1 MSGTEVLFEGLYFGE
16 GPRWRDGR
24 LWLSDFYAHTVHSI
38 DPAGNIRTELELD
51 DQPSGLGW
59 LPDGRLLV
67 VAMQGMKVL
76 RLDEDGLKEHADLSG
91 LARHLCNDMVVDGQ
105 GRAWV
110 GNFGFD
116 LDEMLEQVGPEA
128 LMENHPTAN
137 LVRVDPDGSVHL
149 ASADMHFPNGSV
161 VTPDGRTLIV
171 AETLALRL
179 SAFDI
184 AADGSLSNRR
194 IWAPTGTRAPDG
206 ICLDEHGNVWVA
218 NPLAPECVL
227 FAPGG
232 DVLQTVETSQPCYAC
247 MLGGE
252 EERTLFML
260 TAPTSQHE
268 EAAQARD
275 GRVEIL
281 EVSAARAG
289 YP

>member
-1 MSGTEVLFEGLYFGE
+1 MSTAEVLFEGLYFGE

-24 LWLSDFYAHTVHSI
+24 LWLSDFYAHAVYSLGPTG
-38 DPAGNIRTELELD
+38 DIRTELELD

-67 VAMQGMKVL
+67 VAMQDMKVM
-76 RLDEDGLKEHADLSG
+76 RLDEDGLTEHADVSG
-91 LARHLCNDMVVDGQ
+91 LSRHLCNDMVVDGQ

-116 LDEMLEQVGPEA
+116 LNRELRRVGPER
-128 LMENHPTAN
+128 LFQEHPTTN

-149 ASADMHFPNGSV
+149 ASEDMHFPNGSV

-171 AETLALRL
+171 AETFALRL
-179 SAFDI
+179 TAFDI

-194 IWAPTGTRAPDG
+194 VWAPLGTRAPDG
-206 ICLDEHGNVWVA
+206 ICLDVDGNIWVA
-218 NPLAPECVL
+218 NPMAPECVL
-227 FAPGG
+227 IAPGG
-232 DVLQTVETSQPCYAC
+232 EVLQTVETSQPCYAC

-252 EERTLFML
+252 EERTLYMV
-260 TAPTSQHE
+260 TAPSTQPT
-268 EAAQARD
+268 EAARPRP
-275 GRVEIL
+275 GRVESF
-281 EVSAARAG
+281 EVSAPRAG